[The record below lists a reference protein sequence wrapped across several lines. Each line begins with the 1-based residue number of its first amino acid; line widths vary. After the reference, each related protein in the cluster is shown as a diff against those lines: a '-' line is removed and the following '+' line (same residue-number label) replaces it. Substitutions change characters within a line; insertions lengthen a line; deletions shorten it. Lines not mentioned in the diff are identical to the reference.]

1 MIDLILILIFAGV
14 TWAVAGE
21 GPWGAIMVFFSVLLA
36 GLLAMNI
43 FEPVAEML
51 QNVLPGYEWQHR
63 VDILALLGVFSLS
76 AWGLREVTDRIM
88 PTSLD
93 VSGLV
98 YEARWLFGAATGYL
112 VMAILL
118 TALHTAPLSREFI
131 GFRPERSNLF
141 DALAPDRQWLGFT
154 QYVSEHVLRSG
165 SNGPIFDGATFNR
178 ITEDPSTLQTW
189 SSFPIRYAPRREQ
202 YASSTGSTA
211 APPPGSGPPS
221 AGPPV
226 SAPVPGTGGGAPGF

>member
-51 QNVLPGYEWQHR
+51 QRVLPGYEWQHR
-63 VDILALLGVFSLS
+63 VDIIALLGVFSIS

-98 YEARWLFGAATGYL
+98 YEARWLFGAATGYM

-118 TALHTAPLSREFI
+118 TALHTAPLSRDFI

-154 QYVSEHVLRSG
+154 QYVSEHVMRSG
-165 SNGPIFDGATFNR
+165 ANGPIFDGTTFNR
-178 ITEDPSTLQTW
+178 IVEDPSTRQIW
-189 SSFPIRYAPRREQ
+189 SSFPIRYAQRRDL
-202 YASSTGSTA
+202 YASSTGSA
-211 APPPGSGPPS
+211 GAPPPDMAPPS

-226 SAPVPGTGGGAPGF
+226 NAPAAGGGASGF